1 MKKLFL
7 TASVASIISFT
18 IYTYGALTTERK
30 KNMADKLDKRCTC
43 IWQEPSTCAK
53 STESALICT
62 RVCAKRVRDVK
73 TKLMCESRN

>member
-1 MKKLFL
+1 MKKIFL
-7 TASVASIISFT
+7 IASIASIISFT
-18 IYTYGALTTERK
+18 IYTYGTLTTKRRLA
-30 KNMADKLDKRCTC
+30 MAYNLASKCTC

-62 RVCAKRVRDVK
+62 RVCAKRVRNVK